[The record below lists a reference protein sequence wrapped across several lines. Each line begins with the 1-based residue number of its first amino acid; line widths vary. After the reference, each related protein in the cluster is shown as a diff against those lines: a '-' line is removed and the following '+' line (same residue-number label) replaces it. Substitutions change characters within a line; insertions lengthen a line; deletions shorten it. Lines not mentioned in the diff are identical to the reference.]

1 MAKYTTRKRGAQAK
15 AQTVQRRK
23 IRAAK
28 AGAVRT
34 TRSGR
39 IAR

>member
-1 MAKYTTRKRGAQAK
+1 MAKHITRKRGAQAK

-28 AGAVRT
+28 QGAVRT

>member
-1 MAKYTTRKRGAQAK
+1 MAQYATRKRGAQAK

-23 IRAAK
+23 VRATK
-28 AGAVRT
+28 QGAVRT